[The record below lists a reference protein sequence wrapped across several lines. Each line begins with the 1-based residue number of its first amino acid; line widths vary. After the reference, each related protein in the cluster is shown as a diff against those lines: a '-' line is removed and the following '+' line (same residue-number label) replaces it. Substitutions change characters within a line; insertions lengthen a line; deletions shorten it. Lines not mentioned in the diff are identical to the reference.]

1 MERQADLNI
10 EQPAFVPS
18 RGGRGTLYERKC
30 VLVLDHDGCL
40 LMATNV
46 KGGVKQMQKDRCASY
61 VPLLCEPGVP
71 AP

>member
-1 MERQADLNI
+1 
-10 EQPAFVPS
+10 
-18 RGGRGTLYERKC
+18 

-40 LMATNV
+40 LTATNV

-61 VPLLCEPGVP
+61 VPESLLCEPGVP